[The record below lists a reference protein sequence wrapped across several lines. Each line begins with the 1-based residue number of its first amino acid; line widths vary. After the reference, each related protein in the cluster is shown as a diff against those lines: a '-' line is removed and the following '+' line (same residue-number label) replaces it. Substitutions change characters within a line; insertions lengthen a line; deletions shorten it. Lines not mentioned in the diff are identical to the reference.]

1 MRTLTALAVISL
13 FLFPIKSWAGSGYDY
28 QLYKNLENYGI
39 VVFPKKHIYRELD
52 DYFSSIS
59 FTKVESGKAIMRRG
73 TKNENESLMMP
84 LTVQR
89 KHSIEKF
96 IIIQVLGRDELLAGI
111 YAPEWG
117 LTLPSARYTLEALH
131 QNIPQTLNIFR
142 GNNLQRETRALFQ
155 EVLIFVSFFRQPDY
169 NNVTVTE
176 KTLPVQRLG
185 GIGSNAGI

>member
-96 IIIQVLGRDELLAGI
+96 IINR
-111 YAPEWG
+111 W
-117 LTLPSARYTLEALH
+117 
-131 QNIPQTLNIFR
+131 
-142 GNNLQRETRALFQ
+142 
-155 EVLIFVSFFRQPDY
+155 
-169 NNVTVTE
+169 
-176 KTLPVQRLG
+176 
-185 GIGSNAGI
+185 